1 MLLRVGDPER
11 FQEELEGEHRHRFPD
26 HPHPPESVG
35 FGKWSNFPPREAPLG
50 QEGVVSEEQ
59 EDSKIKGA

>member
-1 MLLRVGDPER
+1 MNT
-11 FQEELEGEHRHRFPD
+11 HRFPA
-26 HPHPPESVG
+26 PLPESVG

-59 EDSKIKGA
+59 GDSEIKGA